1 MKMKMKRKRALSIM
15 LTAVLLVLTVV
26 AAVPSTSAVSADVA
40 QTAAYAIANPAFN
53 VEAGAQGV
61 LVTWNADS
69 RVDHYRVY
77 HKTASGWTKIADNIK
92 VGYYHD
98 TSVVK
103 GSSYTF
109 TVRGLDKSGNFVT
122 DYNRDGG
129 TIAFAPKANLYL
141 LGDTDTDGTVTVLD
155 ATNVQRKLV
164 ELKISGCKY
173 IDRLGDFDNDGLTVT
188 DATWIQRYIAQ
199 ISTPYPVGG
208 KLLNVAG
215 TGGNQDP
222 TEAQTTVVNVPKN
235 VNVTLVSEGTKVYD
249 RVTYFNLRSN
259 LNNMSYQCSEYDVL
273 DPHPATDKA
282 LKNEAYI
289 ASEKI
294 EYLDNGKVRIYLT
307 PNSPDKITWLKAWVS
322 GDSHESG
329 LIDIPMSALVDGYF
343 DYQMPEIESE
353 RVNPVVK
360 VTWDKSSNADGYTV
374 VVKDAK
380 GNAVSAPVKVGS
392 GATSA
397 NVTLTDMSAGSYTAV
412 VTATKGTSTKSA
424 SKAFTV
430 KSTFMADTEERVIKS
445 PITRRT
451 ERCVCNKCG
460 MIVEGTV
467 RDHILS
473 DEAYHVMMTEEPII
487 YDSAVSGAGWNGH
500 DYFNN
505 GGATFP
511 VKWYYW
517 ENAPLFFHN
526 NTDGAAYPINAVF
539 TSDPIPTLASTGTLP
554 DGTIGDFDRP
564 NPNPERTCTLDWNF
578 GADKGCLFTLDQL
591 KELMTTEKFT
601 KSNYQKLTLDGL
613 LDQKFAGFHSSV
625 QRCNSTGSYH
635 FSWTNEVCGVNYLY
649 VPATGHI
656 EYTLG

>member
-40 QTAAYAIANPAFN
+40 QTAAYVIANPAFN

-215 TGGNQDP
+215 TGGTQDP
-222 TEAQTTVVNVPKN
+222 TEGVSAPTN
-235 VNVTLVSEGTKVYD
+235 VNVTLVTAGSKTYEKVVKYGCGTNLMSNAL
-249 RVTYFNLRSN
+249 YF
-259 LNNMSYQCSEYDVL
+259 DVEN
-273 DPHPATDKA
+273 PTAYTESAKA
-282 LKNEAYI
+282 GK
-289 ASEKI
+289 SWVDMRM
-294 EYLDNGKVRIYLT
+294 EYLDDGKVRLYYEPNTPDELT
-307 PNSPDKITWLKAWVS
+307 FLRTYVRS
-322 GDSHESG
+322 GDGGKTFSR
-329 LIDIPMSALVDGYF
+329 IDFNDGEVKSALARGYVDH
-343 DYQMPEIESE
+343 QLPEIESK

-424 SKAFTV
+424 NKAFTV
-430 KSTFMADTEERVIKS
+430 KSTFTADTEERVIKS

-460 MIVEGTV
+460 MVVEGTL
-467 RDHILS
+467 REHILS
-473 DEAYHVMMTEEPII
+473 DEAYNVMMTEEPII
-487 YDSAVSGAGWNGH
+487 YDSEVSGAGWNGH

-526 NTDGAAYPINAVF
+526 DAGDPYPVNLVF
-539 TSDPIPTLASTGTLP
+539 TSDPIPFLASTGTLP
-554 DGTIGDFDRP
+554 DGTIGDFDMP

-601 KSNYQKLTLDGL
+601 RSIYQKCTLDEL
-613 LDQKFAGFHSSV
+613 LDIEFASFHADI
-625 QRCNSTGSYH
+625 QRCNRTGGYH